1 MLGECG
7 MLLLAFLG
15 SAIAL
20 FLICIATMENYVMS
34 EQNIRNEHKKENQK
48 KLTLQVLCKFQELH
62 LL

>member
-7 MLLLAFLG
+7 TLLLVFLG

-48 KLTLQVLCKFQELH
+48 KANITGLV
-62 LL
+62 